1 MRLEKQKRKKNVS
14 RTPEGE
20 KCGGEQRN
28 FAVNASAISQMQIYC
43 VARNILEPLL
53 DGLTLAESY

>member
-1 MRLEKQKRKKNVS
+1 MRLEQRKNVT

-20 KCGGEQRN
+20 KFSGEQRH
-28 FAVNASAISQMQIYC
+28 FTIKASAISQMQIYC

-53 DGLTLAESY
+53 DTLTLAPSY